1 MEGKEKEKNNE
12 REKED
17 KMNRRRREIRSAFG
31 RVKSNRYVRC
41 QKGRRKKE
49 LSRDQHNG
57 SQLGQD

>member
-17 KMNRRRREIRSAFG
+17 KMNRIREIRSAFG

-57 SQLGQD
+57 NQLGQD